1 MILFKFMIISFD
13 FDGTLCWVNKNN
25 VSIFRRNIKI
35 FNLLKKHIKNKDEII
50 ITTFRN
56 IKNENN
62 ENKKNNKRV
71 LINDYLEKYDIKVSK
86 IIFTDHNPKKPY
98 LIKNKVNIHYDD
110 CLNTIESLKGT
121 KIKGI
126 LVDKKIKC

>member
-13 FDGTLCWVNKNN
+13 FDGTLCWVNKSN

-35 FNLLKKHIKNKDEII
+35 FNLLKKHIKNKDKII

-71 LINDYLEKYDIKVSK
+71 LINDYLKKYDIKVNK
-86 IIFTDHNPKKPY
+86 IIFTDHKPKKPY
-98 LIKNKVNIHYDD
+98 LLKNKVSVHYDD
-110 CLNTIESLKGT
+110 CSDTIESLKGT